1 MFHTEEVLNT
11 IAMELTELQPR
22 FRVHHWH
29 SWLLILL
36 LLFHL
41 LSLEGTLLKLSKEIL
56 LGIEDFSSTYNLLKR
71 IPCIL
76 LLLLISSAILVKIV
90 WLIYC

>member
-11 IAMELTELQPR
+11 IAMELTKLQPR
-22 FRVHHWH
+22 FRVYHWH

-56 LGIEDFSSTYNLLKR
+56 LGIEDFSSTYNLYK
-71 IPCIL
+71 
-76 LLLLISSAILVKIV
+76 
-90 WLIYC
+90 